1 MNILIVYDSFFG
13 IDIAFK
19 DIDLKAVKQSLKQT
33 LWIGPSS
40 TYHLWQGPQATRR
53 AVRALFSTFGKTGII
68 LSPAVSAHSIM
79 PWESTVAMID
89 EWKKLRCPP
98 VHAKGYR

>member
-13 IDIAFK
+13 NTEEIA
-19 DIDLKAVKQSLKQT
+19 KAIKQNLKQT

-53 AVRALFSTFGKTGII
+53 AVRTVFSTFGKTGII
-68 LSPAVSAHSIM
+68 LSPAVSAHCIM
-79 PWESTVAMID
+79 PWESTMAMID
-89 EWKKLRCPP
+89 EWKKR
-98 VHAKGYR
+98 RR